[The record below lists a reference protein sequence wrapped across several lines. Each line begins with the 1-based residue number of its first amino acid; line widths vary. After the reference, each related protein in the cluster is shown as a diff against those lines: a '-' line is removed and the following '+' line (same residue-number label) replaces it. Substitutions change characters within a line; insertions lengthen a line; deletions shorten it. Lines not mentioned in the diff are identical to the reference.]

1 MSHKLIACED
11 LKFAISVWPINF
23 VDRKDRVRDFCVRLF
38 LSFFLNKMLNFFGI
52 AGENFCDVEKGIV
65 EIECL

>member
-23 VDRKDRVRDFCVRLF
+23 VDRKDGVREYFRLF
-38 LSFFLNKMLNFFGI
+38 LSFFLNKLLNFFGI